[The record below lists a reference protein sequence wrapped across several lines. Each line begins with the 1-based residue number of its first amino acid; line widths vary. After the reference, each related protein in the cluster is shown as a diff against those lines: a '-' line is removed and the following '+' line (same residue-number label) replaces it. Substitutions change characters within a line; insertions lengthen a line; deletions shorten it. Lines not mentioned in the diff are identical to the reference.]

1 LTGRDL
7 HGTPSGVT
15 HTEMLTLM
23 DLNMREMYREDARA
37 TPGGRIVERGGLL
50 MVGSPLGTVTTN
62 MAIVT
67 GDTDAATVRRETDR
81 VFRAPGLPFSV
92 WTRAHADA
100 ALEAAL
106 PAAGFTHI
114 ADAPGMALLPGDDT
128 PEPTPPDVA
137 IRPVT
142 DDAGRAAYAHMSA
155 PAWAIYGSPD
165 ESTRAHFSA
174 LAGVHGPTT
183 QAFLAYRGARAVA
196 GAILYVSHDVG
207 GVGWVGTHPD
217 EQRRGYGAAV
227 TWAVVHE
234 GFRRG
239 VRLMN
244 LQASPMGEPV
254 YRRMGF
260 RTPTQYRFFV
270 AGD

>member
-1 LTGRDL
+1 VEPG
-7 HGTPSGVT
+7 SVVT
-15 HTEMLTLM
+15 SDELLALM

-37 TPGGRIVERGGLL
+37 TPGGWIQERAGLL

-62 MAIVT
+62 MAIVVGT
-67 GDTDAATVRRETDR
+67 PDAETVRRETDR
-81 VFRAPGLPFSV
+81 TYRDAGLPFSV
-92 WTRAHADA
+92 WTRAHADT

-106 PAAGFTHI
+106 PSVGFTHI
-114 ADAPGMALLPGDDT
+114 AGAPGMAFLPGDGT
-128 PEPTPPDVA
+128 PAPAPPELT
-137 IRPVT
+137 IRPVV
-142 DDAGRAAYAHMSA
+142 DEAGRADYARMSEA
-155 PAWAIYGSPD
+155 AWAIYGSP
-165 ESTRAHFSA
+165 EGSTASHFAA

-183 QAFLAYRGARAVA
+183 QAFLAYRGREAVA

-207 GVGWVGTHPD
+207 GVGWVGTAPD
-217 EQRRGYGAAV
+217 AQRRGYGAAV
-227 TWAVVHE
+227 TWAVVQE

-239 VRLMN
+239 VRVMN

-260 RTPTQYRFFV
+260 RTPTEYRFFV

>member
-1 LTGRDL
+1 
-7 HGTPSGVT
+7 
-15 HTEMLTLM
+15 MLALM
-23 DLNMREMYREDARA
+23 DMNMREMYREDARA
-37 TPGGRIVERGGLL
+37 TPGGWIVERAGLL
-50 MVGSPLGTVTTN
+50 MLGSPLGTVTTN
-62 MAIVT
+62 MAIVV
-67 GDTDAATVRRETDR
+67 GRPDAATVRRETDR
-81 VFRAPGLPFSV
+81 TFRRAGLPFSV

-106 PAAGFTHI
+106 PQAGFTHI
-114 ADAPGMALLPGDDT
+114 AGAPGMVLLPGDG
-128 PEPTPPDVA
+128 EPMPPPPGIT
-137 IRPVT
+137 IRAVV
-142 DDAGRAAYAHMSA
+142 DDAGRADFARMSA
-155 PAWAIYGSPD
+155 PAWSVYGNPED
-165 ESTRAHFSA
+165 STASHFAA
-174 LAGVHGPTT
+174 LASVCGPTT
-183 QAFLAYRGARAVA
+183 QAFVAYREDRPVA

-207 GVGWVGTHPD
+207 GVGWVGTLPE

-234 GFRRG
+234 GLRRG